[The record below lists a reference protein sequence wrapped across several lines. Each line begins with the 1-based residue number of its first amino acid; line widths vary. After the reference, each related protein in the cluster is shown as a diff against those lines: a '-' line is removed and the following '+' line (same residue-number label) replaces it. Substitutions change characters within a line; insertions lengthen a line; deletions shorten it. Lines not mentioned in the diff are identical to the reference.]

1 VNNSA
6 AFFDV
11 DGTIAKGDIVRHYV
25 YLRTSRMNFLERTF
39 WKALFLLKV
48 PRYIILDKLSRHD
61 FSCVF
66 YRNYVNLKPPELK
79 DRTSSYFQKSGRKS
93 IYPAALERVQ
103 QHQRNGDMVVL
114 VTNSLREIVEP
125 LARHLRVSELIA
137 PQLEKQEN
145 QFTGALLGG
154 PLTDHRKAQAVAQFA
169 REHSLDLNQC
179 YAYADSLDDVP
190 MLESVGNPRAIN
202 PDRNLR
208 RIAQRKGWKIFDW
221 PLAENCPPSP

>member
-25 YLRTSRMNFLERTF
+25 YLRTSGMNFLQKTL
-39 WKALFLLKV
+39 WKALFLFKV
-48 PRYIILDKLSRHD
+48 PRYIILDKLSRYD
-61 FSCVF
+61 FSCAF

-93 IYPAALERVQ
+93 IYPAALEQVQ
-103 QHQRNGDMVVL
+103 QHQHNGDMVVL

-125 LARHLRVSELIA
+125 LAQHLQVSELIA

-145 QFTGALLGG
+145 RFTGALLGG
-154 PLTDHRKAQAVAQFA
+154 PLTDHRKAQAVARFA
-169 REHSLDLNQC
+169 REHGLDLDQC

-190 MLESVGNPRAIN
+190 MLESVGNPKAIN

-208 RIAQRKGWKIFDW
+208 RIAQRKGWEVFDW
-221 PLAENCPPSP
+221 PLTENCPPPP